1 MPDSYNGSPAPR
13 DGAPIKFE
21 NGAFQVP
28 DNPIIPFIEGDGT
41 GRDIWRASVRVLD
54 AGVKKAFGGKKRIV
68 WYEVLAGEKSF
79 KQLNNWLPDDTVSA
93 FRDFRVSIKG
103 PLTTPIGGGIRSLN
117 VTLRQTLD
125 LYACLRPVRY
135 YEGVPSAMKHPEK
148 LNVVIFREN
157 TEDVYAGIEWKQ
169 GSDGAKKIIDFL
181 NNEMLKGTKK
191 QVRFDSGIG
200 IKPISIFGTKRLVRK
215 AIQFAVANDRKTVT
229 LVHKGNIMK
238 FTEGAFQEWG
248 YELAKEEFRDQIV
261 TERESWI
268 LGNKDANPNLSVEE
282 NAAMIEPGLAIAPED
297 FKKALFAEITDVI
310 AKLGKSHGNGAW
322 KKKILINDRI
332 ADSIF
337 QQVIIR
343 PEDYD
348 VLATPNL
355 NGDYISD
362 ACAAQVGGLG
372 IAPGGN
378 IGDGYAVF
386 EATHGTAPKYAD
398 KDMVNPGSVILSGVM
413 LLEFLG
419 WTAAARLIENA
430 MEQTIRQ
437 KTVTYDFER
446 QMPGSKKLK
455 TSEFADAII
464 KNMDGVAATSGK

>member
-1 MPDSYNGSPAPR
+1 MPD
-13 DGAPIKFE
+13 E
-21 NGAFQVP
+21 
-28 DNPIIPFIEGDGT
+28 
-41 GRDIWRASVRVLD
+41 
-54 AGVKKAFGGKKRIV
+54 
-68 WYEVLAGEKSF
+68 
-79 KQLNNWLPDDTVSA
+79 TVDA

-169 GSDGAKKIIDFL
+169 GSEDAKKIIDFL

-191 QVRFDSGIG
+191 QVRADSGIG
-200 IKPISIFGTKRLVRK
+200 IKPISVFGTKRLVRK
-215 AIQFAVANDRKTVT
+215 AIQFAIANKRKTVT

-248 YELAKEEFRDQIV
+248 YEVAKEEFRKEIV

-268 LGNKDANPNLSVEE
+268 LGNKDANPKLTAQE
-282 NAAMIEPGLAIAPED
+282 NAAMIEPGLEIAPED
-297 FKKALFAEITDVI
+297 FKKKLYAEIQSVLDSI
-310 AKLGKSHGNGAW
+310 GKTHGSGEW
-322 KKKILINDRI
+322 KKKILVNDRI

-378 IGDGYAVF
+378 VGDGYAVF

-398 KDMVNPGSVILSGVM
+398 KDQVNPGSVILSGVM

-419 WTAAARLIENA
+419 WTEAARLIENA
-430 MEQTIRQ
+430 MEATIRQ

-446 QMPGSKKLK
+446 QMQGAKKVK
-455 TSEFADAII
+455 TSEFADHMI
-464 KNMDGVAATSGK
+464 KNMDGLVASAGK